1 MKGPGSLPDPF
12 VLFGIGEI
20 RRQISGV
27 ITIWFPRR
35 LAKNL
40 SKSSSL
46 SKRNDTCVLQRSA
59 IFVFA
64 VTVPLAQ
71 NSPSYLD
78 DRISA
83 RWQYSCDAHAY
94 S

>member
-40 SKSSSL
+40 
-46 SKRNDTCVLQRSA
+46 
-59 IFVFA
+59 
-64 VTVPLAQ
+64 
-71 NSPSYLD
+71 
-78 DRISA
+78 
-83 RWQYSCDAHAY
+83 
-94 S
+94 